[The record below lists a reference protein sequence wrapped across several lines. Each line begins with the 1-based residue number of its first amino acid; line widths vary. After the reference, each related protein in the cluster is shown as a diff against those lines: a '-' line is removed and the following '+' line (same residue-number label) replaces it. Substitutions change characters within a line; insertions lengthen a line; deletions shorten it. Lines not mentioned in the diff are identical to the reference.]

1 MNINF
6 NITAK
11 VDKNLAIDQLKKV
24 LFRSMI
30 KMQELAV
37 INCPVDTGLLSW
49 NIKIAPTTIGYNKY
63 LLYNNVEYAE
73 AIEYGVD
80 PHVIKVKNKKV
91 LANEKKGLIFG
102 KSVMHPGQEAQPFMR
117 PALDQVKQIW
127 VPRYFNQVM
136 KKGK

>member
-37 INCPVDTGLLSW
+37 INCPVDTGRLSW
-49 NIKIAPTTIGYNKY
+49 GIKLTPLTDGYNKY

-91 LANEKKGLIFG
+91 LANKKKGQIFG
-102 KSVMHPGQEAQPFMR
+102 KQVMHPGQEAQPFMR

-127 VPRYFNQVM
+127 VPRYFKQVM
-136 KKGK
+136 KKSK